1 MHDAIALI
9 RRIHEMGVTLVIVE
23 HIMEV
28 IMTLTKRVL
37 VFNQGQVIASG
48 TPEAVVREEAV
59 IEAYLGRRHRPA
71 SGAGNG

>member
-1 MHDAIALI
+1 M
-9 RRIHEMGVTLVIVE
+9 RRIHEMGITIVIVE

-37 VFNQGQVIASG
+37 VFNQGHVIASG

-59 IEAYLGRRHRPA
+59 IEAYLGRARIGGSRIEQVAELPI
-71 SGAGNG
+71 